1 MAKVANSKKSLTYKK
16 MVMATNYYNAVL
28 QNLQNLQIPVNK
40 INNMQYVLNAVNT
53 ATYNTNPEA
62 LQYTPIVKQL
72 SNCNVVNKYKNGVQY
87 EFSYLQWQNY
97 PQVPTDIGI
106 STEITIVINNNGVVN
121 VNQLQMVYECSYA
134 PAFISNVLQIP
145 YGGYLNT
152 TFNNAPVQIVN
163 YASEG
168 FWQIGIG
175 NN

>member
-1 MAKVANSKKSLTYKK
+1 MAKVAKTKNSGTYKNL
-16 MVMATNYYNAVL
+16 VGATNYYNAVL

-53 ATYNTNPEA
+53 ATYNTNPAA
-62 LQYTPIVKQL
+62 LQYNPIVNQ
-72 SNCNVVNKYKNGVQY
+72 
-87 EFSYLQWQNY
+87 
-97 PQVPTDIGI
+97 
-106 STEITIVINNNGVVN
+106 GVVN

-168 FWQIGIG
+168 FW
-175 NN
+175 

>member
-1 MAKVANSKKSLTYKK
+1 MLK
-16 MVMATNYYNAVL
+16 TNNG
-28 QNLQNLQIPVNK
+28 
-40 INNMQYVLNAVNT
+40 T
-53 ATYNTNPEA
+53 
-62 LQYTPIVKQL
+62 QYTFNYV
-72 SNCNVVNKYKNGVQY
+72 
-87 EFSYLQWQNY
+87 QWQLY
-97 PQVPTDIGI
+97 PQLPIDISITTDIV
-106 STEITIVINNNGVVN
+106 IVINNNGVVN

>member
-1 MAKVANSKKSLTYKK
+1 MAKVAKTKNSGTYKNL
-16 MVMATNYYNAVL
+16 VGATNCYNAVL

-53 ATYNTNPEA
+53 ATYNTNPAA
-62 LQYTPIVKQL
+62 LQYNPIVTQT
-72 SNCNVVNKYKNGVQY
+72 SNGTQYTFNYVQ
-87 EFSYLQWQNY
+87 W
-97 PQVPTDIGI
+97 
-106 STEITIVINNNGVVN
+106 
-121 VNQLQMVYECSYA
+121 QMVYECSYA

>member
-1 MAKVANSKKSLTYKK
+1 MAKVAKTKHSGAYKNL
-16 MVMATNYYNAVL
+16 VGATNYYKAVL
-28 QNLQNLQIPVNK
+28 QNLQNLQVPVNQV
-40 INNMQYVLNAVNT
+40 NNVQYVLNAVNT
-53 ATYNTNPEA
+53 ATYNTNPAA
-62 LQYTPIVKQL
+62 LQYNPIV
-72 SNCNVVNKYKNGVQY
+72 N
-87 EFSYLQWQNY
+87 FSYMQWQNY
-97 PQVPTDIGI
+97 PQLTTNISITTDIV
-106 STEITIVINNNGVVN
+106 IVINNNGVVN

-163 YASEG
+163 YTSEG

>member
-1 MAKVANSKKSLTYKK
+1 MAKVAKTKNSGTYKNL
-16 MVMATNYYNAVL
+16 VGATNYYNAVL

-53 ATYNTNPEA
+53 ATYNTNPAA
-62 LQYTPIVKQL
+62 LQYSPIVNQV
-72 SNCNVVNKYKNGVQY
+72 SGGVQY
-87 EFSYLQWQNY
+87 TFSYIQWQNY
-97 PQVPTDIGI
+97 PQLTNISITTDIV
-106 STEITIVINNNGVVN
+106 IVINNNGVVN

-163 YASEG
+163 YARFFFCKSAC
-168 FWQIGIG
+168 IYCK
-175 NN
+175 NML